1 MDHSHDFPHTRV
13 RCWATHQMA
22 GTRRS
27 ATPQMS
33 DCFEAL
39 QKPLPCL
46 GELQPTAVAQPVA
59 RWDMTP
65 FDRFGRCAACAVQPS
80 SDVSGAWARGR
91 HRLDVRLMAIGD
103 HFLRDHPSASD
114 CLAEERLR
122 AGRVTVLTEQDID
135 DHTVLV
141 DRTVEVAFLSFAEQE
156 YLVHDPALADR
167 ASTMSDLGSQPRP
180 EYLDPVEHGPMRDV
194 EPRSASSSRT

>member
-1 MDHSHDFPHTRV
+1 
-13 RCWATHQMA
+13 
-22 GTRRS
+22 
-27 ATPQMS
+27 MS

-39 QKPLPCL
+39 QKSLPCL
-46 GELQPTAVAQPVA
+46 GALQPTAVAQPVA

-65 FDRFGRCAACAVQPS
+65 FDRFAYRAACPVQPS

-103 HFLRDHPSASD
+103 HFLRDHPGASD
-114 CLAEERLR
+114 CLAKERLR

-156 YLVHDPALADR
+156 YLVHDPALPAGR
-167 ASTMSDLGSQPRP
+167 RRRRTSAASC
-180 EYLDPVEHGPMRDV
+180 GPNTWTQSSTVRCETSM
-194 EPRSASSSRT
+194 PRSASSSRT